1 MTKNL
6 KYSIVLFSFP
16 FIFNFL
22 RNFSSNNHIN
32 FQSLFLSLFCFL
44 FLYLLGLEINK
55 VFRLNSISLSIVFYL
70 IGMYIF
76 NFLVLPFDKFL
87 LSFGEIFLI
96 YNILFAIYLL
106 FKAKNNYKIL
116 IIFGLL
122 IFLRIIFNLVDLNG
136 FNYIEYNT
144 DVVEFWKPMTEKIY
158 NNDLFVSI
166 NENLIKGYPLMI
178 NYTFAQL
185 HYLFIGSSLFAFSL
199 IVPNLF
205 FFLNILLIHET
216 IKEPFLKTNILLI
229 FASIVLN
236 SDWLSYLFFNSLMGE
251 VIVNYFFSVFLANA
265 FFNKDIYKN
274 KVYFFCLGFLYF
286 LKPFVSIL
294 FLIISF
300 YFFIKYKKTYYIFL
314 SIIGITLNSIY
325 NFFIFAKQGNELGV
339 ISDNV
344 YFKILLENSEKFFN
358 FETENIKLIIFNE
371 IAIDKVLILF
381 LFFYILISIV
391 NIYQN
396 KTLNIMNSLF
406 LINLLL
412 VFYLYTT
419 VWKDIEL
426 GSAYRYIFSFLTILF
441 VDLGNSYINVFKKS

>member
-1 MTKNL
+1 MALMNVTMKKTVCKWRL
-6 KYSIVLFSFP
+6 PKYAH
-16 FIFNFL
+16 
-22 RNFSSNNHIN
+22 SS
-32 FQSLFLSLFCFL
+32 
-44 FLYLLGLEINK
+44 E
-55 VFRLNSISLSIVFYL
+55 
-70 IGMYIF
+70 
-76 NFLVLPFDKFL
+76 
-87 LSFGEIFLI
+87 
-96 YNILFAIYLL
+96 
-106 FKAKNNYKIL
+106 
-116 IIFGLL
+116 
-122 IFLRIIFNLVDLNG
+122 
-136 FNYIEYNT
+136 
-144 DVVEFWKPMTEKIY
+144 KP
-158 NNDLFVSI
+158 
-166 NENLIKGYPLMI
+166 
-178 NYTFAQL
+178 
-185 HYLFIGSSLFAFSL
+185 
-199 IVPNLF
+199 
-205 FFLNILLIHET
+205 
-216 IKEPFLKTNILLI
+216 KEPFLKTNILLI